1 MLSTI
6 GGTDRG
12 QVAGSMNKNVLKQQN
27 FLLDKKTTETVGEI
41 QWTFMCGSFYDKNNS
56 TENNWNKNAI
66 QKL

>member
-12 QVAGSMNKNVLKQQN
+12 QVAGSMKKNVLEQQN

-41 QWTFMCGSFYDKNNS
+41 Q
-56 TENNWNKNAI
+56 
-66 QKL
+66 